1 MTECDHNY
9 YKSKGGNYYWWLS
22 YYSSIG
28 NTTCK
33 FECQDQ
39 YVIWDS
45 KCTSFCYGTAT
56 DQEASHHEAI
66 QVQGLCLCFHPGRV
80 QTCDVVLQ
88 YNICIL

>member
-22 YYSSIG
+22 YYPSISK
-28 NTTCK
+28 TTCK

-56 DQEASHHEAI
+56 DQEATTKQSKFRAYAYASTLGECKP
-66 QVQGLCLCFHPGRV
+66 VM
-80 QTCDVVLQ
+80 
-88 YNICIL
+88 